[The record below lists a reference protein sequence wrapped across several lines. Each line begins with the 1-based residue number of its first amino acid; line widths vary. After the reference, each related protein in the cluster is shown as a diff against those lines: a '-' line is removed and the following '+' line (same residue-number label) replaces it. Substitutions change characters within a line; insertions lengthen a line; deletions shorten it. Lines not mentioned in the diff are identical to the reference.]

1 MGVLHL
7 LRGSSQAVTSTIII
21 GHDEAPPRRDHGIKL
36 SMRVLHLR
44 SCSTPSSPWLQPI
57 AAVASLAGPAKRKL
71 LILSNGGFFDV
82 NRDSSSPASVDVRFQ
97 STGDHRLSASP
108 CIWVVLSARGH
119 LRRRVVASHRRG
131 HLQIEKLGSST
142 MVDFLLFAHLVLRL
156 LGFHEMTPKLLNSQ
170 IDPLKLTSAL
180 LNVKFNPNKY
190 SDFVQMV
197 PWPLANITVD
207 PKLPKC
213 AI

>member
-1 MGVLHL
+1 
-7 LRGSSQAVTSTIII
+7 
-21 GHDEAPPRRDHGIKL
+21 PPRRDHGIKL

-71 LILSNGGFFDV
+71 LSLSNGGFFDV

-108 CIWVVLSARGH
+108 CIRVVLSARGQ
-119 LRRRVVASHRRG
+119 LRRRG

-156 LGFHEMTPKLLNSQ
+156 LGFHEMTPKLLNRQ
-170 IDPLKLTSAL
+170 IDPLELTSAL
-180 LNVKFNPNKY
+180 LNVKFNPNEY

-197 PWPLANITVD
+197 PWPLTNITVD